1 MNAYVCILHGVG
13 MCDEYP
19 KINPIFRGPCL
30 YDGELEAGMVICI
43 ESYMGAVGERNGVKI
58 EQQLL
63 VTEDGY
69 ELLTHFP
76 FESSLL
82 D

>member
-1 MNAYVCILHGVG
+1 
-13 MCDEYP
+13 
-19 KINPIFRGPCL
+19 
-30 YDGELEAGMVICI
+30 
-43 ESYMGAVGERNGVKI
+43 MGAVGEPHGVKI

-69 ELLTHFP
+69 ELLTHYP
-76 FESSLL
+76 LEASLL